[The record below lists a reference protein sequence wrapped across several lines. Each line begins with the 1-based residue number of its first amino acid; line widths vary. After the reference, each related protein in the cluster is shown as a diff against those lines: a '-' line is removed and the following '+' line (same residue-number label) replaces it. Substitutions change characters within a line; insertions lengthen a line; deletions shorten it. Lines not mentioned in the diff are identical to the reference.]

1 MTAVADRSTRAAIPF
16 SRTPMAPGAADA
28 VSRVLASG
36 WVTTG
41 PEVVAFEQ
49 DFADLVQAAHA
60 VAVSSCT
67 AALEL
72 SLRALR
78 LPPGSAVLVPTVTFC
93 GAVNA
98 VLHAGLRPILVDVDA
113 ETLMPD
119 EGTTADA
126 VRRSGRVAASM
137 VMHYAGYPADVAS
150 LAAAAGLTP
159 ARVVEDAAHA
169 VGSTA
174 GGRPVGSGPAI
185 ATCFSFYA
193 TKNLPIGEGGMV
205 TTADPDLAAYV
216 ERCRLHGMS
225 RDAWRRYLPGASW
238 RYTVEEAGLKANMTD
253 VQAAVGRRQLTEL
266 GAWQQRREQIAARYD
281 ANLAHLRGIALPA
294 RPPGGGHA
302 WHLYVVRVEPDFA
315 LSRDEL
321 IARLS
326 ERGVGTSVHFLPLH
340 QLPYLA
346 RELGEQADAAY
357 FPVAEQAA
365 QRYLSLPLYPDLSDE
380 AVDRVCADIAELSR
394 RRRPPVAA
402 GGAAHRPN
410 PVPPARAAVTVRP

>member
-1 MTAVADRSTRAAIPF
+1 MTALASQATRAAVPF
-16 SRTPMAPGAADA
+16 ARTPMAAGAADA

-78 LPPGSAVLVPTVTFC
+78 LPPESAVLVPTVTFC

-98 VLHAGLRPILVDVDA
+98 VLHAGLRPVLVDVDA

-119 EGTTADA
+119 ECTTADA
-126 VRRSGRVAASM
+126 VRRSGPVAASM
-137 VMHYAGYPADVAS
+137 VMHYAGYPADVAA
-150 LAAAAGLTP
+150 LAAAAGLVP

-169 VGSTA
+169 VGATA

-205 TTADPDLAAYV
+205 TTPDHDLAEYV

-225 RDAWRRYLPGASW
+225 RDAWRRYLPGAPW

-253 VQAAVGRRQLTEL
+253 IQAAVGRRQLTEL
-266 GAWQQRREQIAARYD
+266 AAWQRRRERIAARYD
-281 ANLAHLRGIALPA
+281 ANLVDLPGIALPA

-302 WHLYVVRVEPDFA
+302 WHLYVVRVQPE
-315 LSRDEL
+315 LGISRDKL
-321 IARLS
+321 IAGLS

-340 QLPYLA
+340 QLPYLV
-346 RELGEQADAAY
+346 RELGDQADPAH
-357 FPVAEQAA
+357 FPVAERAA
-365 QRYLSLPLYPDLSDE
+365 EQYLSLPMYPDLSDE
-380 AVDRVCADIAELSR
+380 AVDRVCADIVELSR
-394 RRRPPVAA
+394 QRRPSVT
-402 GGAAHRPN
+402 R
-410 PVPPARAAVTVRP
+410 TVRARSPRYAASLRAQS